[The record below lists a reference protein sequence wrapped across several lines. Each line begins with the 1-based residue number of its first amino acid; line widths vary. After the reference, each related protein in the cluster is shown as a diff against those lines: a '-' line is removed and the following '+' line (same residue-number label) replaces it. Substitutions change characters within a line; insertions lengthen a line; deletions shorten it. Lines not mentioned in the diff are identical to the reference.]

1 MCCEFEHGF
10 SSGRRGRFGFRMG
23 MGGPW
28 GFTMGF
34 GPMWGWVWE
43 PGYRSKR
50 ALLRELEAYREALE
64 EELAEVAQQIEE
76 LKRELGEE

>member
-1 MCCEFEHGF
+1 MCFEFGHGF

-34 GPMWGWVWE
+34 GPMWVWAFE
-43 PGYRSKR
+43 GGYRSKR
-50 ALLRELEAYREALE
+50 ALLRELETYREYLE
-64 EELAEVAQQIEE
+64 EELAEVAERIEE